1 MLMMSSSEDPFTT
14 LSKLRS
20 RHSREQGLLKG
31 VYRFNGERVGW
42 KNNNYP
48 YGHFCIG
55 IIHVKGGNADFIL
68 SSD

>member
-1 MLMMSSSEDPFTT
+1 
-14 LSKLRS
+14 
-20 RHSREQGLLKG
+20 LKG